1 MGVIVGVRVGEFE
14 AVPECEGVID
24 GGREETEGRI
34 GKDCQGVDVGEG
46 VSISSRECNL
56 ILKVCVCCGRDG
68 SDPLELLGLT
78 TSRK

>member
-24 GGREETEGRI
+24 GGREETEGRL

-46 VSISSRECNL
+46 VSISSICNL
-56 ILKVCVCCGRDG
+56 KACVTCGRDG
-68 SDPLELLGLT
+68 SDPLPLELLGVT